1 MKESAVAKDFVD
13 NKAVNHIHEQSPLLK
28 SQPPGQGSLL
38 LTTPPERIAVFRAL
52 NGLGD
57 ILCTVPA
64 FRSLRV
70 AFPQAEIVLV
80 GLASIKPLI
89 KRFNRYIDRL
99 IEFPGYPGLPEQ
111 PIQLSQIPA
120 FIQHAH
126 NEQFDLAIQMH
137 GNGVITNPLTVMLGA
152 RCNAGFF
159 LPEQY
164 CPDENCFLPYISDE
178 SEVLR
183 YLRLLEFLGVASQG
197 TELEFPIYEEDLQA
211 LREINAIKELSGQK
225 YVCIHPG
232 ASTLSR
238 CWQPEGFAAVA
249 DAIASL
255 GLHIVLTGSASEV
268 PLTQTVASL
277 MKASSLNMAGRTS
290 LGALAALL
298 QQANLLICNDTG
310 VSHLA
315 AALQLKSVA
324 IFTNSDP
331 LRWAPLNRDR
341 HRIVCSAT
349 GVNIETVIAQ
359 AKDLLLKDNVCTI

>member
-1 MKESAVAKDFVD
+1 
-13 NKAVNHIHEQSPLLK
+13 
-28 SQPPGQGSLL
+28 
-38 LTTPPERIAVFRAL
+38 
-52 NGLGD
+52 
-57 ILCTVPA
+57 
-64 FRSLRV
+64 
-70 AFPQAEIVLV
+70 
-80 GLASIKPLI
+80 
-89 KRFNRYIDRL
+89 
-99 IEFPGYPGLPEQ
+99 
-111 PIQLSQIPA
+111 
-120 FIQHAH
+120 
-126 NEQFDLAIQMH
+126 
-137 GNGVITNPLTVMLGA
+137 MLGA

-197 TELEFPIYEEDLQA
+197 TELEFPIYEADKQA
-211 LREINAIKELSGQK
+211 LREIDAVEELSGKK

-341 HRIVCSAT
+341 HRVVCSAT
-349 GVNIETVIAQ
+349 GVSIETVIAQ
-359 AKDLLLKDNVCTI
+359 AKDLLLKENVCTI

>member
-1 MKESAVAKDFVD
+1 M
-13 NKAVNHIHEQSPLLK
+13 NHIHKSSLLFK
-28 SQPPGQGSLL
+28 SQLPKQGKCLLVTNPPK
-38 LTTPPERIAVFRAL
+38 RIALLRAL

-64 FRSLRV
+64 FRALRV

-80 GLASIKPLI
+80 GRANIKPLI

-99 IEFPGYPGLPEQ
+99 LEFPGYPGLPEQ
-111 PIQLSQIPA
+111 PTQLSQIPA
-120 FIQHAH
+120 FIQQAQ
-126 NEQFDLAIQMH
+126 NERFDLAIQMH

-159 LPEQY
+159 LPDQY

-183 YLRLLEFLGVASQG
+183 YLRLLEFLGVSSQG
-197 TELEFPIYEEDLQA
+197 TELEFPIYDEDKLE
-211 LREINAIKELSGQK
+211 LRQIDAVQELAGGG

-232 ASTLSR
+232 ASTAAR
-238 CWQPEGFAAVA
+238 CWQPEKFAAVA
-249 DAIASL
+249 DALSSL
-255 GLHIVLTGSASEV
+255 GLRIVLTGSAAEMA
-268 PLTQTVASL
+268 LTQTVGSL
-277 MKASSLNMAGRTS
+277 MKAPSLNLAGRTS

-341 HRIVCSAT
+341 HRVVCAASGVSPEIVIT
-349 GVNIETVIAQ
+349 Q
-359 AKDLLLKDNVCTI
+359 AKDLLYHADV

>member
-1 MKESAVAKDFVD
+1 M
-13 NKAVNHIHEQSPLLK
+13 NHRHEQSPLLK
-28 SQPPGQGSLL
+28 SQPPGQISLL
-38 LTTPPERIAVFRAL
+38 LTTPPERIALFRAL

-64 FRSLRV
+64 FRALRV
-70 AFPQAEIVLV
+70 AFPQAEIALV
-80 GLASIKPLI
+80 GLAAIAPLI

-137 GNGVITNPLTVMLGA
+137 GNGVITNPLTIMLGA

-197 TELEFPIYEEDLQA
+197 TELEFPIYEADKQA
-211 LREINAIKELSGQK
+211 LREIDAIEELSGQK

-238 CWQPEGFAAVA
+238 CWQPEKFAAVA
-249 DAIASL
+249 DAITSLSSANASL
-255 GLHIVLTGSASEV
+255 GLRIVLTGSASEV
-268 PLTQTVASL
+268 ALTQTVASL
-277 MKASSLNMAGRTS
+277 MKASSLNLAGRTS

-341 HRIVCSAT
+341 HRVVCSAT
-349 GVNIETVIAQ
+349 GVSIETVIAQ
-359 AKDLLLKDNVCTI
+359 AKDLLLKENVCGV